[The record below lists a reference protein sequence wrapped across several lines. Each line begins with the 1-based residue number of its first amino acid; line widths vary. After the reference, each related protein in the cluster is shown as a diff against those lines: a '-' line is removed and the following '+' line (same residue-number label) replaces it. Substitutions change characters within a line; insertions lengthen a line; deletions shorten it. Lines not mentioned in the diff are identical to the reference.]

1 MTIFTKSLLLAGIQL
16 ALVLSVAGKF
26 WIDRTRLP
34 RVWVRV
40 APYDP
45 NLPIRGR
52 YVRLTVEAK
61 AVGSESG
68 AVTLSVDN
76 GQLIAT
82 PTQQSTGLYVS
93 RAVDDHVRLM
103 PPVAFFI
110 PEHVPD
116 PSRRQAGEELWA
128 EVSVP
133 KSGPPRPIQLGVKKD
148 GNLTPLNLR

>member
-1 MTIFTKSLLLAGIQL
+1 MTTFTKSLLLASIQL

-26 WIDRTRLP
+26 WIDRSTLP
-34 RVWVRV
+34 RVWARA

-52 YVRLTVEAK
+52 YVRLMIEVKSA
-61 AVGSESG
+61 GPESQ
-68 AVTLSVDN
+68 VTLSVDN

-82 PTQQSTGLYVS
+82 ASDQTTGLYIS
-93 RAVDDHVRLM
+93 KAFEDRARLM

-110 PEHVPD
+110 AEHVAD
-116 PSRRQAGEELWA
+116 PSSRKAGEELWA

-133 KSGPPRPIQLGVKKD
+133 KKGPPRPIQLGVKKD
-148 GNLTPLNLR
+148 GALTPLNLR